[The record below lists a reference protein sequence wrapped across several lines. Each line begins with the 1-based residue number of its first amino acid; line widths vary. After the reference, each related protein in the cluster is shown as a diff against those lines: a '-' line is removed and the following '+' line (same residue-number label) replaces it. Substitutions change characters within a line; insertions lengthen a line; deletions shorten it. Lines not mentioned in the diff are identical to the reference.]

1 MIEKQKKNHL
11 KKNYFFKKNQSSKRD
26 KNNTKL
32 DLERLKTQ
40 QNSEQQIIGENPNLN
55 SNS

>member
-1 MIEKQKKNHL
+1 MIEKQKKNNL